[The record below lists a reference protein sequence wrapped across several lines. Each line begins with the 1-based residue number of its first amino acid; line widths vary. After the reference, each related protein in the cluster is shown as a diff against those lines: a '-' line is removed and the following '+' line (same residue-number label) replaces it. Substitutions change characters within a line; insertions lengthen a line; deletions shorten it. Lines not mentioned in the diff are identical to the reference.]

1 VSFTEEQSTCRTIN
15 IIHPDI
21 KGIIE
26 SKLRSQHPKFPNFFC
41 PQLNHVHNERNSR
54 LFEEYE
60 TLTTT
65 QKNLHQ
71 MKKSTTKP
79 TAPIGPY

>member
-1 VSFTEEQSTCRTIN
+1 MGITEEQSTCRTIN
-15 IIHPDI
+15 IIHSDI

-26 SKLRSQHPKFPNFFC
+26 SKLKSQHPKFPNFFC
-41 PQLNHVHNERNSR
+41 PQLNHARNEINSR
-54 LFEEYE
+54 PFEKYE
-60 TLTTT
+60 MLITT